1 MAKYNVCFTKYYSYT
16 VEADSED
23 EAFDVAYEDD
33 FYRDTHSPIADYSYD
48 EVEIEVIE
56 ED

>member
-1 MAKYNVCFTKYYSYT
+1 MAKYNVCFTKYYSYI

-23 EAFDVAYEDD
+23 EAFDLAYEDE

-48 EVEIEVIE
+48 EVEIEEVE
-56 ED
+56 E